1 MTEILRAE
9 LDSRRVA
16 EADLLERHQA
26 LLPAIR
32 LGDDLRSQSRRAQVD
47 VDELEAM
54 SNETEAA
61 RAELDQLARA
71 LGIASLGAPV
81 PNPAHPYSSPGANL
95 PMSRLVDGEVWKPSS
110 RCTS

>member
-1 MTEILRAE
+1 LTEILRAE

-47 VDELEAM
+47 V
-54 SNETEAA
+54 
-61 RAELDQLARA
+61 
-71 LGIASLGAPV
+71 
-81 PNPAHPYSSPGANL
+81 
-95 PMSRLVDGEVWKPSS
+95 
-110 RCTS
+110 